1 MVWLILYIIIVI
13 IAYILQRYLVISGKG
28 YICNDDPQGISFIV
42 AVFWPVMLLIL
53 SIWKVG
59 EYIDK
64 VIKSKVN
71 G

>member
-1 MVWLILYIIIVI
+1 MIYILYFLSVFIV
-13 IAYILQRYLVISGKG
+13 YIVLRYLVISGKG

-42 AVFWPVMLLIL
+42 ALFWPMMLLII